1 MGRPATALRIVAVV
15 GWTRSQRIRTAAVVP
30 LEVMLVNENELPL
43 YQPIAERAK
52 HLHDLGMSYRAIGR
66 TLGADYKVAIRAV
79 RS

>member
-1 MGRPATALRIVAVV
+1 
-15 GWTRSQRIRTAAVVP
+15 
-30 LEVMLVNENELPL
+30 MLVNENELPL